1 MNPRQSLIDSRR
13 ADEVTYN
20 LHIILRYEM
29 ENELLEER
37 LSGSRCARGVE
48 RTACRSISE

>member
-1 MNPRQSLIDSRR
+1 LIRVE

-37 LSGSRCARGVE
+37 FPWPMRPSVE
-48 RTACRSISE
+48 RAHAGVSRH